1 MAIKNKRTKQWIE
14 RINGSK
20 NMLWLLGTL
29 SFLETII
36 LPIPI
41 ELVLIPLMAANKQ
54 RIWLLATVTT
64 AGCLVASLVGYGVGM
79 LLFQSIG
86 TWFLEFMGMQNSYQA
101 FQTFYCHPLYRDSA
115 YPVSSRD
122 DYCGALRLPCFALRA
137 SSVNCSRCTLFW
149 SCLARSP
156 LRPSCIGAMETTR
169 TSHQLGSGDGRV
181 SAGAGN
187 AGLGGVDYLISAIA
201 MRKAGVQAYMP

>member
-1 MAIKNKRTKQWIE
+1 MAITTKRTRVWFE
-14 RINGSK
+14 RINSSK

-64 AGCLVASLVGYGVGM
+64 AGCLIASLVGYGVGM

-86 TWFLEFMGMQNSYQA
+86 TWFIEFMGMQDSYQA
-101 FQTFYCHPLYRDSA
+101 FQTFFEQYGFIAIL
-115 YPVSSRD
+115 
-122 DYCGALRLPCFALRA
+122 
-137 SSVNCSRCTLFW
+137 
-149 SCLARSP
+149 
-156 LRPSCIGAMETTR
+156 CIGILPIPFQVAMIT
-169 TSHQLGSGDGRV
+169 
-181 SAGAGN
+181 
-187 AGLGGVDYLISAIA
+187 AGLSGYPILLFVLAALMARGVRYFGLAWLVHRFGHRVLVLWKRHALVTSLV
-201 MRKAGVQAYMP
+201 AGVVVLVLALGMQALAGLIV

>member
-1 MAIKNKRTKQWIE
+1 MANTTKRTKQWFE

-36 LPIPI
+36 LPIPL

-64 AGCLVASLVGYGVGM
+64 AGCLIASLVGYGVGM

-86 TWFLEFMGMQNSYQA
+86 TWFIEFMGMEQSYQS
-101 FQTFYCHPLYRDSA
+101 FQTFFDQYGFAAILAIGILPIPFQVAMITAGLSG
-115 YPVSSRD
+115 YPV
-122 DYCGALRLPCFALRA
+122 LLFALAALIARGLRYFGLA
-137 SSVNCSRCTLFW
+137 WLVHRFGSRVLLLWKQQALVTSLVAGVVV
-149 SCLARSP
+149 LAV
-156 LRPSCIGAMETTR
+156 A
-169 TSHQLGSGDGRV
+169 LGMQ
-181 SAGAGN
+181 AL
-187 AGLGGVDYLISAIA
+187 AGLIA
-201 MRKAGVQAYMP
+201 

>member
-1 MAIKNKRTKQWIE
+1 MANTTKRTKQWFE

-36 LPIPI
+36 LPIPL

-64 AGCLVASLVGYGVGM
+64 AGCLIASLVGYGVGM

-86 TWFLEFMGMQNSYQA
+86 TWFIEFMGMEQSYQS
-101 FQTFYCHPLYRDSA
+101 FQTFFDQYGFAAILAIGILPIPFQVAMITAGLSG
-115 YPVSSRD
+115 YPV
-122 DYCGALRLPCFALRA
+122 LLFALAALIARGLRYFGLA
-137 SSVNCSRCTLFW
+137 WLVHRFGSRVLMLW
-149 SCLARSP
+149 KQQALV
-156 LRPSCIGAMETTR
+156 
-169 TSHQLGSGDGRV
+169 TSLVAGVVVLVVALGMQ
-181 SAGAGN
+181 AL
-187 AGLGGVDYLISAIA
+187 AGLIA
-201 MRKAGVQAYMP
+201 

>member
-86 TWFLEFMGMQNSYQA
+86 TWFIEFMGMQNSYQA
-101 FQTFYCHPLYRDSA
+101 FQTFFDQYGFIAILCIGILPIPFQVAMITAGLSG
-115 YPVSSRD
+115 YPVLLFVLA
-122 DYCGALRLPCFALRA
+122 ALIARGVRYFGLAWLVHRFGHRVLVLWKRHALVTSLVA
-137 SSVNCSRCTLFW
+137 GVVVLV
-149 SCLARSP
+149 LA
-156 LRPSCIGAMETTR
+156 
-169 TSHQLGSGDGRV
+169 LGMQ
-181 SAGAGN
+181 AL
-187 AGLGGVDYLISAIA
+187 AGLII
-201 MRKAGVQAYMP
+201 